1 MSKILFTINY
11 EIQQDKKEEY
21 LRTIKELKTLIK
33 AEGLESY
40 LVYEVKGKANRFQ
53 EQYIFSSNEAFENF
67 EDDTDERINILI
79 NKISGMTVEHS
90 TKYSTLTELNNNL

>member
-1 MSKILFTINY
+1 MSKVLFTINY
-11 EIQQDKKEEY
+11 EIQQDKREEY
-21 LRTIKELKTLIK
+21 LRTIRELKSLIK

-40 LVYEVKGKANRFQ
+40 SVYEVKGKANRFQ
-53 EQYIFSSNEAFENF
+53 EQYIFVSEETFENF

-90 TKYSTLTELNNNL
+90 TKYFTFTELNNNV

>member
-1 MSKILFTINY
+1 MSKVLFTINY
-11 EIQQDKKEEY
+11 EIQADKKADY
-21 LRTIKELKTLIK
+21 IKTIRELKNLIK

-40 LVYEVKGKANRFQ
+40 LVYEAKGKSNRFA

-79 NKISGMTVEHS
+79 TKISGMAVDHT
-90 TKYSTLTELNNNL
+90 TKYMTLTEIEL